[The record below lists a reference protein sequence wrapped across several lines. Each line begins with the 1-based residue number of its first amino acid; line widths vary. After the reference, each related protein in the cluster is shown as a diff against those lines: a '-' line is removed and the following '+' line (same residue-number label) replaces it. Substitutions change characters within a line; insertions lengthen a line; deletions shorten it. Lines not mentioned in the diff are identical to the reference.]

1 MDYLANVIKASE
13 VGVMLFPTKRRVRI
27 RASNERSRGRVAADL
42 FVCIVALAL
51 AAAPASATTY
61 KWTDANGR
69 VVYSDQPPSGKFNV
83 ESIAAPPPPANP
95 NAVKE
100 LANKEAE
107 LQQRR
112 MLRTEEESKTAK
124 ARVDADKK
132 RDQCGKVR
140 GQITAMQSQ
149 PNLYQTNAKGEQVF
163 MDDTARRKARDQLTT
178 WVKENCPG

>member
-1 MDYLANVIKASE
+1 
-13 VGVMLFPTKRRVRI
+13 MLLPTKRRVRI
-27 RASNERSRGRVAADL
+27 RASNERSRGRAAADL
-42 FVCIVALAL
+42 LVCIVALAL

-140 GQITAMQSQ
+140 GQITAMQAQ